1 MGKRFSLTR
10 VFAMVM
16 RYYYLL
22 SSSWPRI
29 ADLIYWPFV
38 QMITWGFLQTYLA
51 QPLPNASLPG
61 PGMTSLAGPGM
72 TSLAGPGMTSLAGPA
87 LAAAGTL
94 IGSMMLWDILFR
106 GQLGFSLSFIEEMWS
121 RNIANLLMSPLRPLE
136 LVAALMIMSLIRLAI
151 GVLPVS
157 LLALWFFGFN
167 LWSLGFALIAFF
179 INLIL
184 TSWSIGL
191 VVSGLLLRHGLGA
204 EGLVWTILFLML
216 PLACV
221 YYPVAVLPAW
231 LQPLAWALPPTYVFE
246 GMRGVLIDK
255 VFHGDLMLEAF
266 ALNGL
271 YFVASVIAFL
281 RLLESAR
288 TQGSLLQMGE

>member
-1 MGKRFSLTR
+1 MADRFSLTR

-29 ADLIYWPFV
+29 ADLIYWPLV

-51 QPLPNASLPG
+51 RPLPNAG
-61 PGMTSLAGPGM
+61 
-72 TSLAGPGMTSLAGPA
+72 LAGPA
-87 LAAAGTL
+87 VAVAGAL
-94 IGSMMLWDILFR
+94 IGAMMLWDILFR
-106 GQLGFSLSFIEEMWS
+106 GQLGFSLSFLEEMWS
-121 RNIANLLMSPLRPLE
+121 RNIANLLMSPLRASE
-136 LVAALMIMSLIRLAI
+136 LIAALMIMSLVRLAI
-151 GVLPVS
+151 GILPVS
-157 LLALWFFGFN
+157 LLAIWFFGFN
-167 LWSLGFALIAFF
+167 LWSLGLGLVAFF

-191 VVSGLLLRHGLGA
+191 AVSGLLLRHGLGA

-246 GMRGVLIDK
+246 GMRGLLLDG
-255 VFHGDLMLEAF
+255 VFHTRLMLEAL

-271 YFVASVIAFL
+271 YFTASVMAFA

-288 TQGSLLQMGE
+288 VRGSLLQMGE